1 VSLVPLRL
9 RTFRR
14 CVTSGKRW
22 IFFVYNAE
30 NPRDGQGKTV
40 YWLEPIPLGER
51 HDTSVNLE
59 LILGILRD
67 WVSPNLV
74 TMSLCLTLRGLSY

>member
-1 VSLVPLRL
+1 MSLVPLGL
-9 RTFRR
+9 KAFRG

-51 HDTSVNLE
+51 HDTPVNLE
-59 LILGILRD
+59 LILSILHD
-67 WVSPNLV
+67 WVSLNLA
-74 TMSLCLTLRGLSY
+74 TMSLCLTL